1 MFEKYTMRCCD
12 LHGENV
18 YIVMYVSVA
27 FVLVCFGFWKHFE
40 AYISIQYEQTIRR
53 AKAGITVN
61 SFFYQYFF
69 SVRVFIFYMCCVYM
83 QPNVSKEQEE
93 KNKDDKKIC
102 FSLCVCC
109 CQRCYDLFL
118 LLTFLFLFV
127 CSVSCVSRVSMSCFF
142 FFCEKCALKSF
153 SSFFIRFYFS

>member
-61 SFFYQYFF
+61 SFLPTFFF
-69 SVRVFIFYMCCVYM
+69 SSEFLFSICAVCVYATKCF
-83 QPNVSKEQEE
+83 QRTRR
-93 KNKDDKKIC
+93 KK
-102 FSLCVCC
+102 
-109 CQRCYDLFL
+109 
-118 LLTFLFLFV
+118 
-127 CSVSCVSRVSMSCFF
+127 
-142 FFCEKCALKSF
+142 
-153 SSFFIRFYFS
+153 